1 MIRRRGRGGLLL
13 PIVLVLAACGPLA
26 ASNPPATAAPTPRG
40 FDLSA
45 WDVSTIGSGPA
56 AMEANG
62 GVDLFIPANT
72 KGDPQQATLIAVRLT
87 ARCQLTGD
95 FDAQADYALTAWPAR
110 NGVRFGLVAGNDS
123 VERTTNPVGPDNS
136 YATNFS
142 GAIVQLET
150 ADTGGRMRLARVG
163 RTITGYFLKSGN
175 WVSVAS
181 ATAAVGT
188 PAIAIQAWTDAYT
201 FNKQDVR
208 VNLKHVTFTGCS

>member
-1 MIRRRGRGGLLL
+1 ML
-13 PIVLVLAACGPLA
+13 PIVLVLAACGPASSQPA
-26 ASNPPATAAPTPRG
+26 AAAPTPRG

-45 WDVSTIGSGPA
+45 WDVSTIGSGPT

-62 GVDLFIPANT
+62 GVDLFIPAAT
-72 KGDPQQATLIAVRLT
+72 KGDPAQATQIALRLS

-95 FDAQADYALTAWPAR
+95 FDAQADYALTTWPSR

-123 VERTTNPVGPDNS
+123 VERTTNPVGLDNS

-142 GAIVQLET
+142 GTIVELET
-150 ADTGGRMRLARVG
+150 ADTSGRMRLARVG
-163 RTITGYFLKSGN
+163 KTITGYYLKNGN
-175 WVSVAS
+175 WVLVAS

-188 PAIAIQAWTDAYT
+188 PAFAIQAWTDGYT